1 MDISAPVIRLLGVE
15 KAFAA
20 QAVLKGLNL
29 QILRG
34 RVTTVIGPSGDGKVC
49 D

>member
-15 KAFAA
+15 KALAA

-29 QILRG
+29 LILRG
-34 RVTTVIGPSGDGKVC
+34 PVMTVVGPSGDGKSV
-49 D
+49 